1 MAALV
6 ARRALTRGCFVGRK
20 AFRYSSPI
28 RSLFRGNRSS
38 FGVDFAETL
47 STMECSIMAIE
58 GATTSEFTLSK
69 FVSARDRGR
78 FETWQHK
85 QSPPF
90 ANIKYKNAYT
100 RDTKTHNMRRFVVFP
115 GSFNP
120 PHEGHMGL
128 VESGLQVLTS
138 KFTDLKH
145 ITMVCTRA
153 GK

>member
-100 RDTKTHNMRRFVVFP
+100 RDTKRTTCADL
-115 GSFNP
+115 SF
-120 PHEGHMGL
+120 
-128 VESGLQVLTS
+128 SRVLSIHRTKDTWVWLKVAF
-138 KFTDLKH
+138 KF
-145 ITMVCTRA
+145 
-153 GK
+153 